1 MRHRTASETT
11 PAPAA
16 TPERRPAVR
25 LSTVQ
30 IALIRRAAEQHFGAG
45 VKVRVFGSR
54 ADLSRRGGDI
64 DLYIE
69 PAEPLDDPLARELTL
84 YAALQRGLG
93 EQRID
98 LIVHRPGQPERPID
112 REARRTGVLL

>member
-1 MRHRTASETT
+1 MQHRSAEIDTPPVATAG
-11 PAPAA
+11 P
-16 TPERRPAVR
+16 RPAVR
-25 LSTVQ
+25 LSAAQ
-30 IALIRRAAEQHFGAG
+30 IALIRGAAERHFGPG

-64 DLYIE
+64 DLHVE
-69 PAEPLDDPLARELTL
+69 PPEPVDDALTRELRL
-84 YAALQRGLG
+84 HAALQRALG

-98 LIVHRPGQPERPID
+98 LIVRRPDQPERPID